1 MSKAY
6 NVLIQGWGDDED
18 EFYSMGVF
26 TTLAKAEAQLEKCL
40 QGWEEDGEDRA
51 DVVYT
56 IEEFEIV

>member
-26 TTLAKAEAQLEKCL
+26 KTLAKA
-40 QGWEEDGEDRA
+40 
-51 DVVYT
+51 
-56 IEEFEIV
+56 